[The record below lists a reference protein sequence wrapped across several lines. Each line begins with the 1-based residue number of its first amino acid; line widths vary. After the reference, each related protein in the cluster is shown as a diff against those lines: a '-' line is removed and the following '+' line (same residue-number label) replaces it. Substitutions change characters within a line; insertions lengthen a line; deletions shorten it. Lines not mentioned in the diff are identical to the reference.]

1 MTADV
6 HSVQVTVSTPRS
18 QLLGVNPCDWWG
30 VDKLCD
36 AAGDAAQSV
45 GTNILGSI
53 ATGIAGLALGFLK
66 MIWGLIEGTT
76 SPDTNGEF
84 LYEWAG
90 RLFAISLVITV
101 GFMCLQAIT
110 ALARRQGSVG
120 VLRAVWGAGIAILAT
135 TISLPVIHAFTT
147 ALDAIAD
154 NFAAITFG
162 DLDSMIDRYDHWLHA
177 DDGEDSQ
184 WAQVVGGAFG
194 ATAASL
200 GLIFLGWLILLAGF
214 AVWGALLIRSMLLY
228 VFAVTAP
235 IAIMGLVWDKTSAW
249 FTRWVSGLTA
259 IMFTKLGVMVVFGL
273 GVSMLDSL
281 DFGDDVEGAFG
292 VLFSGVLMMAM
303 AALVPIVAF
312 KFFSFIGDETAAAF
326 HHRDAETGAAAG
338 NRHGTPGPRFRVSWR
353 VDRAANSLE
362 PTAAP
367 AGQAMDHS
375 CPHSR
380 LGAAGRQVGVRART
394 AAAPAGSRPVA
405 PVRAARPQH
414 RGHPRERRARR
425 AVHRAVLPGPVRLV
439 RVWRLPRPWSFP
451 RATGK
456 RPRSAEAPLKAPA
469 TRPAPPA
476 AGRDRRATSPRP
488 AATPTEVHR

>member
-1 MTADV
+1 MITANLS
-6 HSVQVTVSTPRS
+6 SVELSSQPPWS
-18 QLLGVNPCDWWG
+18 QLLGLNPCDWWG

-76 SPDTNGEF
+76 RPDSNGEF
-84 LYEWAG
+84 LYDWAG

-101 GFMCLQAIT
+101 GFMALQAVT
-110 ALARRQGSVG
+110 ALIRRQGSAG

-154 NFAAITFG
+154 DFAAITFG
-162 DLDSMIDRYDHWLHA
+162 DLDSMIDRYDYWLHA

-235 IAIMGLVWDKTSAW
+235 IAIMGLVWDKTSRW

-281 DFGDDVEGAFG
+281 DFGDDTEGAFG

-303 AALVPIVAF
+303 ASLVPVVAF
-312 KFFSFIGDETAAAF
+312 KFFSFLGDETSAAF
-326 HHRDAETGAAAG
+326 HHRDAESGAAAG
-338 NRHGTPGPRFRVSWR
+338 KQAWDSRPKVSSVLARRQSRQQPGPDGASGGPGHGPQASPRGGGPGGGGQGPNGSNGSGGSTTGGAGSGSTGG
-353 VDRAANSLE
+353 AA
-362 PTAAP
+362 AASGAP
-367 AGQAMDHS
+367 S
-375 CPHSR
+375 
-380 LGAAGRQVGVRART
+380 GAAGSAGGASGGAAGAGAAGAGV
-394 AAAPAGSRPVA
+394 AAAAAVVAEGNRKAAQIGRSAAHGAGDQASTTSR
-405 PVRAARPQH
+405 
-414 RGHPRERRARR
+414 G
-425 AVHRAVLPGPVRLV
+425 
-439 RVWRLPRPWSFP
+439 PRPTSN
-451 RATGK
+451 
-456 RPRSAEAPLKAPA
+456 E
-469 TRPAPPA
+469 PPPS
-476 AGRDRRATSPRP
+476 THSS
-488 AATPTEVHR
+488 